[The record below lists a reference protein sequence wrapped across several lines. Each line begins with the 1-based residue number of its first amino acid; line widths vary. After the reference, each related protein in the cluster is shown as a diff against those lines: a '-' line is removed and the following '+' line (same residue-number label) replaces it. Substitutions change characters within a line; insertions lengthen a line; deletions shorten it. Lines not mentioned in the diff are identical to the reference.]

1 MHTFADKK
9 LLMLK
14 PDDIITN
21 PNQPRRNFDTYE
33 LQSLADSIAANGIIQ
48 PLTVRKA
55 EGGKYLLIAG
65 ERRLRAAKMAG
76 LRRVPCVLHR
86 TSDLVAAL
94 YAITEN
100 MQRADLNCFEEA
112 LAIRTLITEF
122 RLTQAEVAVQL
133 GMANSTVSNKLRLLK
148 LSPEIQARLISADLT
163 ERHARALLRLTSEQR
178 DGALDKIIADGLN
191 LSQTE
196 ALVENILNPVTT
208 EIEVREEV
216 VKPIRKAAIG
226 DIKLFSN
233 SLSKLLCTMQNAGI
247 TANSRKR
254 ETENYVEY
262 KVRIFKNTPQAT
274 QLKIC

>member
-1 MHTFADKK
+1 
-9 LLMLK
+9 MLK
-14 PDDIITN
+14 PDDII
-21 PNQPRRNFDTYE
+21 PCANQPRKNFDTYE

-48 PLTVRKA
+48 PLTVRKG
-55 EGGKYLLIAG
+55 ENGKYLLIAG
-65 ERRLRAAKMAG
+65 ERRLRAAKIAG
-76 LRRVPCVLHR
+76 LRRIPCVLHR
-86 TSDLVAAL
+86 TSDLVASL

-100 MQRADLNCFEEA
+100 MQRSDLNYFEEA
-112 LAIRTLITEF
+112 LAIQTLINNF

-148 LSPEIQARLISADLT
+148 LSQELQSRLVSTNLT
-163 ERHARALLRLTSEQR
+163 ERHARALLRLPADMRES
-178 DGALDKIIADGLN
+178 ALDKIIADGLN
-191 LSQTE
+191 LAQTE
-196 ALVENILNPVTT
+196 NLIEEILNPPTQ
-208 EIEVREEV
+208 EESESSET

-262 KVRIFKNTPQAT
+262 KVRIFKNSPQAT

>member
-14 PDDIITN
+14 PDDII
-21 PNQPRRNFDTYE
+21 PCANQPRKNFDTYE
-33 LQSLADSIAANGIIQ
+33 LQSLADSITANGIIQ
-48 PLTVRKA
+48 PLTVRKG
-55 EGGKYLLIAG
+55 ENGKYLLIAG

-76 LRRVPCVLHR
+76 LRRIPCVLHR
-86 TSDLVAAL
+86 TGDLVASL

-100 MQRADLNCFEEA
+100 MQRCDLNFFEEA
-112 LAIRTLITEF
+112 LAIQTLINDF

-148 LSPEIQARLISADLT
+148 LSPETQARILSANLT
-163 ERHARALLRLTSEQR
+163 ERHARALLRLSADKRE
-178 DGALDKIIADGLN
+178 DALQKIIANGLN
-191 LSQTE
+191 LAQTE
-196 ALVENILNPVTT
+196 ALIDSILNP
-208 EIEVREEV
+208 IELEV
-216 VKPIRKAAIG
+216 EPESKIQAPVRKAAIG

-233 SLSKLLCTMQNAGI
+233 SLSKLICTMQNAGI
-247 TANSRKR
+247 TANSRKK

-262 KVRIFKNTPQAT
+262 KVRIFKNSTQAT

>member
-21 PNQPRRNFDTYE
+21 PNQPRKIFDTYE
-33 LQSLADSIAANGIIQ
+33 LQSLADSISANGIIQ
-48 PLTVRKA
+48 PLTVRKGN
-55 EGGKYLLIAG
+55 GGKYLLIAG
-65 ERRLRAAKMAG
+65 ARRLRAAKMVG
-76 LRRVPCVLHR
+76 LRRIPCVLHR
-86 TSDLVAAL
+86 TSDMVASL

-100 MQRADLNCFEEA
+100 TQRSDLNCFEEA
-112 LAIRTLITEF
+112 IAIQTLINDF
-122 RLTQAEVAVQL
+122 RLTQTEVAVQL

-148 LSPEIQARLISADLT
+148 LSEELRTRLISSNLT
-163 ERHARALLRLTSEQR
+163 ERHARALLRLPAEKRESI
-178 DGALDKIIADGLN
+178 LDKIIADGLN
-191 LSQTE
+191 LLQSE
-196 ALVENILNPVTT
+196 KLIDDVLNPELTK
-208 EIEVREEV
+208 EDEAPS
-216 VKPIRKAAIG
+216 KPPIRKAAIG

-233 SLSKLLCTMQNAGI
+233 SLYKLLGTMQNAGI

-254 ETENYVEY
+254 ETDDYVEY